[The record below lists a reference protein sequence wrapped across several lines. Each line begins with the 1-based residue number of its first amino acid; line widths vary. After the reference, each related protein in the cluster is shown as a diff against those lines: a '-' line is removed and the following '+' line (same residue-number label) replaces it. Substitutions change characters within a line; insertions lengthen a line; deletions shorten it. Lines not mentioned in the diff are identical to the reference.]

1 MRWLQF
7 TGLVSRLPPWPTPL
21 GRYARLTTPTTATLV
36 YSWSCVY
43 GRTNTRSTSRSI
55 NFDVGLDEI
64 SDTGGGRACDII
76 FFARILGPLLG
87 LRGTVCSRFLK
98 NEEDTRTRNET
109 NNKNF
114 DETKRLLLVFF
125 SLSYISQYYL
135 VVYRKERERKKRE
148 EKTIMEKVE

>member
-43 GRTNTRSTSRSI
+43 GRANTRSTSRSI

-125 SLSYISQYYL
+125 LSPIYHNITWSCIEK
-135 VVYRKERERKKRE
+135 REREKK
-148 EKTIMEKVE
+148 EKKKQ

>member
-76 FFARILGPLLG
+76 FFARISGPLLG

-125 SLSYISQYYL
+125 LSPIYHNITWSCIEK
-135 VVYRKERERKKRE
+135 REREKK
-148 EKTIMEKVE
+148 EKKKQ

>member
-7 TGLVSRLPPWPTPL
+7 TGLVSRLPPWPIPL

-43 GRTNTRSTSRSI
+43 GRTNTRFTSRSI

-125 SLSYISQYYL
+125 LSPIYHNITWSCIEK
-135 VVYRKERERKKRE
+135 REREKK
-148 EKTIMEKVE
+148 EKKKQ

>member
-43 GRTNTRSTSRSI
+43 GRTNTRFTSRSI

-125 SLSYISQYYL
+125 LSLIYHNITWSCIEK
-135 VVYRKERERKKRE
+135 REREKK
-148 EKTIMEKVE
+148 EKKKQ

>member
-125 SLSYISQYYL
+125 LSLIYHNITWSCIEK
-135 VVYRKERERKKRE
+135 REREKK
-148 EKTIMEKVE
+148 EKKKQ

>member
-43 GRTNTRSTSRSI
+43 GRTNTRFTSRSI

-64 SDTGGGRACDII
+64 SNTGGGRACDII

-125 SLSYISQYYL
+125 LSPIYHNITWSCIEK
-135 VVYRKERERKKRE
+135 REREKK
-148 EKTIMEKVE
+148 EKKKQ

>member
-64 SDTGGGRACDII
+64 SNTGGGRACDII

-125 SLSYISQYYL
+125 LSPIYHNITWSCIEK
-135 VVYRKERERKKRE
+135 REREKKRE
-148 EKTIMEKVE
+148 EKNNNGKS

>member
-125 SLSYISQYYL
+125 LSPIYHNITWSCIEK
-135 VVYRKERERKKRE
+135 REREKK
-148 EKTIMEKVE
+148 EKKKQ

>member
-43 GRTNTRSTSRSI
+43 GRTNTRFTSRSI

-125 SLSYISQYYL
+125 LSPIYHNITWSCIEK
-135 VVYRKERERKKRE
+135 REREKK
-148 EKTIMEKVE
+148 EKKKQ

>member
-64 SDTGGGRACDII
+64 SNTGGGRACDII
-76 FFARILGPLLG
+76 FFARISGPLLG

-125 SLSYISQYYL
+125 LSPIYHNITWSCIEK
-135 VVYRKERERKKRE
+135 REREKK
-148 EKTIMEKVE
+148 EKKKQ

>member
-64 SDTGGGRACDII
+64 SNTGGGRACDII

-125 SLSYISQYYL
+125 LSPIYHNITWSCIEK
-135 VVYRKERERKKRE
+135 REREKK
-148 EKTIMEKVE
+148 EKKKQ

>member
-64 SDTGGGRACDII
+64 SDTGGGRACDIL

-125 SLSYISQYYL
+125 LSPIYHNITWSCIEK
-135 VVYRKERERKKRE
+135 REREKK
-148 EKTIMEKVE
+148 EKKKQ